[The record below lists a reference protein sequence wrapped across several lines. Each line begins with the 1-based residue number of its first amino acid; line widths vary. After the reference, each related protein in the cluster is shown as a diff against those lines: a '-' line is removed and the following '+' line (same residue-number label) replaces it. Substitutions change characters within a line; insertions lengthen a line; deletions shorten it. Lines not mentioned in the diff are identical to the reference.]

1 MKTAK
6 QTKQKVA
13 QIVEALLAKT
23 TENGASEA
31 EAMAAAEKARE
42 LMDRYQ
48 IEAGSAGL
56 EKEGAFKV
64 SVKRGHY
71 KTLAVKDRIAA
82 AVSQFC
88 DCKCWLTKHTDE
100 CHFFGLKSDAEFAGW
115 LIQTLDQFIANSTQ
129 KFILSQ
135 PRMDARPRWESEK
148 AFVLGACVRISE
160 RLVQLANE
168 RKKSRD
174 GTGDGRSLV
183 VVKDAIVTREFAKL
197 DLKLRSS
204 GRSKT
209 RAVDGGA
216 FNAGRAA
223 GDKASFGRPVNGGKG
238 TAQIGGKV

>member
-1 MKTAK
+1 MKT
-6 QTKQKVA
+6 TKREKAATIIQ
-13 QIVEALLAKT
+13 ALLNKT

-64 SVKRGHY
+64 TVKRGHY
-71 KTLAVKDRIAA
+71 KTLAVKDRIAY
-82 AVSQFC
+82 AVAQFC
-88 DCKCWLTKHTDE
+88 DSKVWLTKSSDE
-100 CHFFGLKSDAEFAGW
+100 MHFFGLKSDADFAGW
-115 LIQTLDQFIANSTQ
+115 LIVSLERFVASGALAYIA
-129 KFILSQ
+129 SQ
-135 PRMDARPRWESEK
+135 PRMDARPRLEAEK

-160 RLVQLANE
+160 RLMTLTAE
-168 RKKSRD
+168 RKKSRQ
-174 GTGDGRSLV
+174 GSGDGRSLV

-197 DLKLRSS
+197 GMKLRSG

-223 GDKASFGRPVNGGKG
+223 GDRASFGKPVNGGGKV
-238 TAQIGGKV
+238 AQIGGKA

>member
-1 MKTAK
+1 MRT
-6 QTKQKVA
+6 TKREKAAAVIQ
-13 QIVEALLAKT
+13 ALLNKT

-64 SVKRGHY
+64 SIKRGHY

-82 AVSQFC
+82 TVAQFC
-88 DCKCWLTKHTDE
+88 DCKVWLTKHTDE
-100 CHFFGLKSDAEFAGW
+100 CHFFGLKSDADFAGW
-115 LIQTLDQFIANSTQ
+115 LIVSLDRFVASGTLAYIAG
-129 KFILSQ
+129 Q
-135 PRMDARPRWESEK
+135 PRMDARPRWEAEK

-160 RLVQLANE
+160 RLVLLANE

-183 VVKDAIVTREFAKL
+183 VVKDAIVTREFEKL
-197 DLKLRSS
+197 DIKLRSS
-204 GRSKT
+204 GKSKT

-216 FNAGRAA
+216 FNTGRAA
-223 GDKASFGRPVNGGKG
+223 GDKASFGKPVNGGGKV
-238 TAQIGGKV
+238 AQIGGKA